1 MVMKSGKT
9 AACRGEK
16 EWMKE
21 DTADY
26 QDLFDAQNEIQML
39 SVHVMENMLAT
50 QGITVPQA
58 LTLKALKDQ
67 DQMCKMSD
75 LAAVRFL
82 TPAAAT
88 GIVDRLIHLGL
99 VERKFDQ
106 NDRRV
111 ILLAL
116 TPQGEK
122 VMSAIESKIQAMMK
136 RFYDGISKSDRAASL
151 RMFRKLREFMKEE
164 LDAHKRK

>member
-1 MVMKSGKT
+1 
-9 AACRGEK
+9 
-16 EWMKE
+16 MKE
-21 DTADY
+21 DDADY
-26 QDLFDAQNEIQML
+26 QELFNAQNEIQML
-39 SVHVMENMLAT
+39 SAHVLENLLAT
-50 QGITVPQA
+50 EGITVPQA
-58 LTLKALKDQ
+58 MTLKALKEQ
-67 DQMCKMSD
+67 HQMCKMSD

-99 VERKFDQ
+99 VERKSDE

-116 TPQGEK
+116 TQQGETTISVIENK
-122 VMSAIESKIQAMMK
+122 VRTMMK
-136 RFYDGISKSDRAASL
+136 RFYEGISKNDRKASL
-151 RMFRKLREFMKEE
+151 RMFRKLKEFLKEE